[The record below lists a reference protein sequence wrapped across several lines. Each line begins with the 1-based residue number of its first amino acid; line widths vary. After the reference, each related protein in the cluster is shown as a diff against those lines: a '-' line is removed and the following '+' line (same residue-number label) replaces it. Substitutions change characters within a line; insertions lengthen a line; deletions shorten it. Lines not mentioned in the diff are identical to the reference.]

1 MGRAPAETARM
12 AESDRHRLLERALA
26 LPHASASDFFG
37 DRRPPP
43 DADPDHLRVINDTSL
58 RTRLIEAGLAEGLQ
72 SPKGPQKIASILRI
86 YPGFDAPRLTNGV
99 RNGRP
104 PGRSPGRPPGRP
116 RGASI
121 ASSPAR
127 VLPTLEELEALI
139 ARIREVERHVA
150 GELSAEVD
158 ERLEHLKRA
167 IADQHGEALEAT
179 YRELGAALEQKRA
192 LAAHARAEAFRRVEG
207 DQSFAPRVF
216 LRLLAR

>member
-1 MGRAPAETARM
+1 MRDVRI
-12 AESDRHRLLERALA
+12 ER
-26 LPHASASDFFG
+26 
-37 DRRPPP
+37 
-43 DADPDHLRVINDTSL
+43 RV
-58 RTRLIEAGLAEGLQ
+58 
-72 SPKGPQKIASILRI
+72 
-86 YPGFDAPRLTNGV
+86 GFDVAFGTDDGNFDRL
-99 RNGRP
+99 
-104 PGRSPGRPPGRP
+104 
-116 RGASI
+116 
-121 ASSPAR
+121 PAR
-127 VLPTLEELEALI
+127 
-139 ARIREVERHVA
+139 REVERHVA